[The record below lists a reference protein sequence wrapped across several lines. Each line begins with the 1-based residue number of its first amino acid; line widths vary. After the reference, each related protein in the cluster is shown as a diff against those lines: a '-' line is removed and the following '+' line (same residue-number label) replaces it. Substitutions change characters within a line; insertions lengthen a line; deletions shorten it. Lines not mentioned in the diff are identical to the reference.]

1 MVRKSI
7 RPATAGPVS
16 PTTSVLHNPQPWHV
30 PASAA
35 IDSFVH
41 QPCERPTGRR
51 RRRGRRR
58 WALPVPGSV
67 PNEAPSKQSEAQT
80 ILAGQRINKPSTWN
94 RYLPSTSARALII
107 LTKRSACDITP
118 HQPIPQQ
125 TPTPASRSSQQQRG
139 FFSLLN
145 RSFLQEAQQ
154 LPASLQLCDLCEN
167 LSRHRQETTLPKFQS
182 FAQRHDGR
190 AQGRRNAPLLKVMC
204 RQQRAVC
211 VLLGN

>member
-51 RRRGRRR
+51 RRGGRRR

-94 RYLPSTSARALII
+94 RYLPPQLELSSFSPREAHATSHLTNPSRNKHPHQRADHHSNNVGSSRYSTAPSCKRHSNCRHPCSCATSVRTCPATDKKQHCPNSNRLHSGTTEERRA
-107 LTKRSACDITP
+107 AATP
-118 HQPIPQQ
+118 H
-125 TPTPASRSSQQQRG
+125 
-139 FFSLLN
+139 
-145 RSFLQEAQQ
+145 
-154 LPASLQLCDLCEN
+154 C
-167 LSRHRQETTLPKFQS
+167 
-182 FAQRHDGR
+182 
-190 AQGRRNAPLLKVMC
+190 
-204 RQQRAVC
+204 
-211 VLLGN
+211 

>member
-51 RRRGRRR
+51 RRGGRRR

-94 RYLPSTSARALII
+94 RYLPPQLELSSFSPREAHATSH
-107 LTKRSACDITP
+107 LTNPSRNIE
-118 HQPIPQQ
+118 

-139 FFSLLN
+139 FFLLLN

>member
-51 RRRGRRR
+51 RRGGRRR

-94 RYLPSTSARALII
+94 RYLPPQLELSSFSPREAHTSPTHPVTNTHTSEPII
-107 LTKRSACDITP
+107 TATTWVLLVT
-118 HQPIPQQ
+118 QP
-125 TPTPASRSSQQQRG
+125 
-139 FFSLLN
+139 L
-145 RSFLQEAQQ
+145 
-154 LPASLQLCDLCEN
+154 LPARGTATAGILAAV
-167 LSRHRQETTLPKFQS
+167 R
-182 FAQRHDGR
+182 
-190 AQGRRNAPLLKVMC
+190 PL
-204 RQQRAVC
+204 
-211 VLLGN
+211 

>member
-51 RRRGRRR
+51 LRGGRRR

-118 HQPIPQQ
+118 HQ
-125 TPTPASRSSQQQRG
+125 
-139 FFSLLN
+139 
-145 RSFLQEAQQ
+145 
-154 LPASLQLCDLCEN
+154 
-167 LSRHRQETTLPKFQS
+167 
-182 FAQRHDGR
+182 
-190 AQGRRNAPLLKVMC
+190 
-204 RQQRAVC
+204 QRADHHSNNVGSSRYSTAPSC
-211 VLLGN
+211 KRHSNCRHPCSCATSVRTCPATDKKQHCPNSNRLHSGTTEERRAAATPHC